1 MELNCQAEVKMNSW
15 TGEKQNLDT
24 IMIMALM
31 KEKKKK
37 RSKWSHKKR
46 KKKIRKHKKD
56 ESGLGIAKRSG
67 PIFLSLRDIGEFLF
81 YLLLLLYY

>member
-1 MELNCQAEVKMNSW
+1 
-15 TGEKQNLDT
+15 
-24 IMIMALM
+24 MIMALM
-31 KEKKKK
+31 KERK
-37 RSKWSHKKR
+37 RRGASEV
-46 KKKIRKHKKD
+46 IRKGRKRLESISKKD